1 MWNRVELKA
10 QAKDFLKQNYWKAF
24 LVVLITMI
32 LAGNL
37 SNVGNQRN
45 SNNLDFDYQFNI
57 NELEGFSQSFQ
68 TPASTFEFT
77 NKAIFTPLAILGI
90 GGAIVTSFF
99 AALVLI
105 SLGFVSQVGQSRFFL
120 DGFEGDVDINKL
132 FSGFNSKEYIPIVK
146 AQALAY
152 ISIILWTFL
161 LIVPG
166 IIKAYQYRYVPY
178 LLAEDAS
185 LQAGE
190 VLKRSKAMTMGHKW
204 DIFILDLSFIL
215 WHLLSV
221 FTFGLSSFFVAPYV
235 EATNAKLYKALSS
248 NNYVDTMY

>member
-1 MWNRVELKA
+1 MWIRSELKN
-10 QAKDFLKQNYWKAF
+10 QAKGFLRQNYWKAF

-37 SNVGNQRN
+37 SNVGKQ
-45 SNNLDFDYQFNI
+45 SGNNTLDFNHQFNL
-57 NELEGFSQSFQ
+57 NEMDNISQNFQ
-68 TPASTFEFT
+68 TPSSAFEFT

-90 GGAIVTSFF
+90 GGAIVTSIF

-105 SLGFVSQVGQSRFFL
+105 SLGFVAQVGQSRFFL
-120 DGFEGDVDINKL
+120 DGFEGDVEINKL

-146 AQALAY
+146 AQGLAY

-166 IIKAYQYRYVPY
+166 IIKAYQYRFVPY

-185 LQAGE
+185 LQPREALE
-190 VLKRSKAMTMGHKW
+190 RSKAMTMGHKGN
-204 DIFILDLSFIL
+204 IFILDFSFIL
-215 WHLLSV
+215 WHLLSI

-235 EATNAKLYKALSS
+235 EATNAKLYKVLSS
-248 NNYVDTMY
+248 NNYTDSMY